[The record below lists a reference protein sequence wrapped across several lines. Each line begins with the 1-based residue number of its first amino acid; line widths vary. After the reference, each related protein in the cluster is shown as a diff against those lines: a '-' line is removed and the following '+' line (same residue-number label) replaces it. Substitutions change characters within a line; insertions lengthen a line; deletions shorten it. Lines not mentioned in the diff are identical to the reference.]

1 MQGAL
6 MYKSNISIILLSLML
21 VSCKITTDSTPTTVN
36 VAKTQEEKSISNFEY
51 LATKLDFIELD
62 SNKIEFLIS
71 QKENFSNSF
80 NYDDLSVLV
89 SKLDH
94 DSSKL
99 ALVEELSSLV
109 KEPTKLEIEN
119 LLKQFKFSST
129 KAEVLKVI

>member
-1 MQGAL
+1 
-6 MYKSNISIILLSLML
+6 MYKSTISIMLLSLML
-21 VSCKITTDSTPTTVN
+21 VSCKITSYTTPTTVK
-36 VAKTQEEKSISNFEY
+36 VVKSQEEKSILNFEY

-71 QKENFSNSF
+71 QKENFSNDF
-80 NYDDLSVLV
+80 NYDNLSVLV

-99 ALVEELSSLV
+99 ELVEELSSLAKV
-109 KEPTKLEIEN
+109 PTKLEIEN